1 MFTNCGTTA
10 GPARPV
16 EYRGR
21 PSEGRHDTHGEPARE
36 HRSHRRLPGA
46 GESWTASTCHWDIH
60 ITQNI
65 TDTHTQAFRFYDV
78 IAALSFGTAPLSS
91 APGRGSLF
99 PLPPIDSRGAASPSG
114 SVDTLLGLATSLW
127 PVIHRLSNLSSVK
140 EELNQ
145 AVAQGL
151 VSKVAVLRTELE
163 TTTAAILAAL
173 EQWQPVLAPSDEA
186 VYEEESA
193 NGGRGEQGR
202 IQSILNNALA
212 YRHSAFVYLYRVIRD
227 YPRSHPL
234 VQHHAHLSLTHC
246 VGTVSH
252 EGPMSALLWP
262 LFVAACEST
271 SVVDRQLARQ
281 AFVAIDRRQGM
292 TNIERAWCIV
302 QEVWQRADAMEL
314 ESMLQRTTGQVMAD
328 PMGMGSSSSSS
339 THNTNNNNNNTN
351 INAGSGGAGQ
361 AGCDVGEDLLVG
373 SASGEQEDHVTVR
386 GVPARRRGSFSHV
399 RQGRGAGGDLWR
411 RVSKDMGVTI
421 VFG

>member
-1 MFTNCGTTA
+1 MLILTLEQL
-10 GPARPV
+10 V
-16 EYRGR
+16 QRGR
-21 PSEGRHDTHGEPARE
+21 SNIVDGH
-36 HRSHRRLPGA
+36 LKGA
-46 GESWTASTCHWDIH
+46 MTLMENQEASTDPTGVFLERVRQARHRCTVMNTKI
-60 ITQNI
+60 I
-65 TDTHTQAFRFYDV
+65 TDTSQAFRFYDV

-91 APGRGSLF
+91 APGRGSLS
-99 PLPPIDSRGAASPSG
+99 PLPPLDSRGATSPSG

-140 EELNQ
+140 EDLNQ
-145 AVAQGL
+145 AIAQGL

-173 EQWQPVLAPSDEA
+173 EQWQPVLAPSDEII
-186 VYEEESA
+186 YEDLDEGNI
-193 NGGRGEQGR
+193 NGKGEQGR

-212 YRHSAFVYLYRVIRD
+212 YRHSAFVYLYRIIRD

-262 LFVAACEST
+262 LFVAACEAT

-292 TNIERAWCIV
+292 INIERAWCIV
-302 QEVWQRADAMEL
+302 QEVWRRADTMEL
-314 ESMLQRTTGQVMAD
+314 ETMLHR
-328 PMGMGSSSSSS
+328 P
-339 THNTNNNNNNTN
+339 
-351 INAGSGGAGQ
+351 GQ
-361 AGCDVGEDLLVG
+361 ADIGVGVGVGGRPSACDASENVVVVPEEEGPCQGPTAVGGGVA
-373 SASGEQEDHVTVR
+373 ASRRESLIHVRHGR
-386 GVPARRRGSFSHV
+386 GV
-399 RQGRGAGGDLWR
+399 GGNLWR

>member
-1 MFTNCGTTA
+1 M
-10 GPARPV
+10 
-16 EYRGR
+16 
-21 PSEGRHDTHGEPARE
+21 H
-36 HRSHRRLPGA
+36 
-46 GESWTASTCHWDIH
+46 STCHWDRH
-60 ITQNI
+60 ITQNV
-65 TDTHTQAFRFYDV
+65 TDTQQAFRFYDV

-140 EELNQ
+140 EDLNQ

-193 NGGRGEQGR
+193 NGRGEQGR

-262 LFVAACEST
+262 LFVAACEAT

-328 PMGMGSSSSSS
+328 PMGMGSSSSS
-339 THNTNNNNNNTN
+339 TTTTTTTNSSSSGGISNG
-351 INAGSGGAGQ
+351 IGGGSGAQ
-361 AGCDVGEDLLVG
+361 AACDVGEDLLVG
-373 SASGEQEDHVTVR
+373 SAAGEQEDHVTVR
-386 GVPARRRGSFSHV
+386 GVPARRRGSFSHL
-399 RQGRGAGGDLWR
+399 RHGRGAGGDLWR